1 MNRHV
6 VEGNLSYYKYHGPTR
21 RLDVSNSLPYDVVLT
36 TYTTVAVDYSRG
48 GGVLDK
54 FHWYR
59 LVLDE
64 GMLLTAELWYI
75 VPSH

>member
-21 RLDVSNSLPYDVVLT
+21 RLNVSNSLPYHVVLT
-36 TYTTVAVDYSRG
+36 TYTTVAADYGRG

-64 GMLLTAELWYI
+64 DMSVTAQLSYI
-75 VPSH
+75 LPRY